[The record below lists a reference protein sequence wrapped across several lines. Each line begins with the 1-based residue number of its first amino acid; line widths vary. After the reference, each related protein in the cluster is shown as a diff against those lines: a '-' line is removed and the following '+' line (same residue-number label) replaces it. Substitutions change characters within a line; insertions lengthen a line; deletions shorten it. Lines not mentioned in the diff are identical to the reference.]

1 MPKISL
7 GPLTLDFEASPT
19 SALTKYFRNILSLRS
34 AADGNGL
41 AAAVDKPLKD
51 IELDHLAFGFQVEQ
65 DVDVG
70 GEEVEWKIEAG
81 TRSDLRLFKT
91 EDEPVLGTSTF
102 GDGSGLSVA
111 GGDAY
116 VSFGLEGQ
124 IGSNV
129 ERETGDLTFGFGAE
143 KTLTVTNYRRFA
155 AATTLRTAF
164 TETLQNFLIP
174 GDYADLM
181 ELPEGGAMTVEGR
194 GALRFSVSGEFGT
207 SATVFATEIPSVDAK
222 IEVTSGASASVS
234 LDAEA
239 STAYQIRAIRNGKK
253 VLLGVYNKDR
263 AGVAV
268 SVGAQAGVAARIGEF
283 DLTNRLLRAISKDVD
298 PDEAILETAG
308 LSVEQQELIAEVIT
322 SGVNRNL
329 EASLELGFKALRM
342 DESAFLWSI
351 EPNKTDDKGRDA
363 IRQALDGDLRS
374 LTAEGASFPGIV
386 LLRTIVTESIEK
398 ESAFRFNLFG
408 IFNFVSVKR
417 LLAEGEVLYEPV
429 SGHILVTDKATA
441 SRVRASVANFADAAK
456 LRSVVA
462 ESFLITA
469 AYLGNKVLTAPPE
482 LTACHWYYEQHAK
495 TSLQA
500 LKDHFDV
507 AVALETLS
515 PAAAQEHVESWR
527 SEGQSGLYAE
537 TKYLA
542 GHARALFFR
551 TKTKPLE
558 EVHYVEAGR
567 RSLELL
573 VRPGDLFDELHHLAT
588 RQDVWDAV
596 QRAGALQATTSALA
610 HFGFSEVQANRMHS
624 YWSAIVFWAEAMVQA
639 GSKLLEVEEFFKQRR
654 GGVDRDDKDLTKLR
668 KQLRKRLIKVVDK
681 TKGKFGEPWGLLAA
695 DVLSGRVASAE
706 VRVVCDDITR
716 TFRRKRGADV

>member
-1 MPKISL
+1 MPKISI
-7 GPLTLDFEASPT
+7 GPLNLEFEASPT
-19 SALTKYFRNILSLRS
+19 SALTKYFRNFLSLRS
-34 AADGNGL
+34 ASGGSGL
-41 AAAVDKPLKD
+41 AAAVDKRLKD
-51 IELDHLAFGFQVEQ
+51 IELDHIAFGFQVEQ

-70 GEEVEWKIEAG
+70 AEEVEWKIEAG

-91 EDEPVLGTSTF
+91 EEEPVLGSSTF
-102 GDGSGLSVA
+102 GDGSSLSVA
-111 GGDAY
+111 AGEAY
-116 VSFGLEGQ
+116 VGFGLEGQ

-129 ERETGDLTFGFGAE
+129 ERQTADLTFGFGAE
-143 KTLTVTNYRRFA
+143 KTLMMTNYRKFG
-155 AATTLRTAF
+155 AATTLRAAL
-164 TETLQNFLIP
+164 TETVRNFLIP
-174 GDYADLM
+174 GDYPDLM

-222 IEVTSGASASVS
+222 IEVTSGASVSVS

-239 STAYQIRAIRNGKK
+239 STAYQIRAIRSGKK
-253 VLLGVYNKDR
+253 LLLGVYNKDR

-268 SVGAQAGVAARIGEF
+268 SVGARAGVAARVGGF
-283 DLTNRLLRAISKDVD
+283 DLTNRLLKAISKDVD

-308 LSVEQQELIAEVIT
+308 LSVEQQELIADVIT

-374 LTAEGASFPGIV
+374 LTAEGASFPGIA
-386 LLRTIVTESIEK
+386 LLRTIVTESVEK

-456 LRSVVA
+456 LRGVVA
-462 ESFLITA
+462 ESFLMTA
-469 AYLGNKVLTAPPE
+469 AYVGNKVLTAPPD
-482 LTACHWYYEQHAK
+482 LTASHWYYEQHAK
-495 TSLQA
+495 TSLQT

-507 AVALETLS
+507 AVALETLN
-515 PAAAQEHVESWR
+515 PAAAQEHVERWR

-551 TKTKPLE
+551 TKTKLLE
-558 EVHYVEAGR
+558 EVHYIEAGR
-567 RSLELL
+567 RALELL
-573 VRPGDLFDELHHLAT
+573 VRPGDLFDELHLLAT

-596 QRAGALQATTSALA
+596 RRAGTLQATTSALA
-610 HFGFSEVQANRMHS
+610 PLGFSEVQANRMHS
-624 YWSAIVFWAEAMVQA
+624 YWAAIVFWAEAMAQA
-639 GSKLLEVEEFFKQRR
+639 GSKLSEIEDFFKKRR

-706 VRVVCDDITR
+706 VRVVCDDIPR
-716 TFRRKRGADV
+716 TFRRKGAA